1 MTVGEA
7 LKQIRLQAGLT
18 QTQMTA
24 GVVSESFYSKV
35 ERGVHAIDVQTLV
48 NILSAHHMDVVH
60 FFSLLNY
67 QKSETEPNFELINEI
82 SFAQNKKDI
91 KRLNKIKKKIEN
103 GGGVQP
109 SFNLQFRLENAY
121 AWIYHSNEFVSPAM
135 KKKVKS
141 VILDDNWN
149 RPAYH
154 YLSQAVVLL
163 DINESYYLVKSAF
176 EAYKKNTEHDTFT
189 LQFVALIAVNYLNC
203 CYHRKGSKEY
213 AQLAIDFLKIL
224 PIDPVIGFYR
234 IIGTYY
240 ESIFNHDDKTRN
252 MIIEILKKSNYYTLI
267 QDTVEEN

>member
-1 MTVGEA
+1 M
-7 LKQIRLQAGLT
+7 
-18 QTQMTA
+18 
-24 GVVSESFYSKV
+24 
-35 ERGVHAIDVQTLV
+35 
-48 NILSAHHMDVVH
+48 
-60 FFSLLNY
+60 
-67 QKSETEPNFELINEI
+67 
-82 SFAQNKKDI
+82 
-91 KRLNKIKKKIEN
+91 
-103 GGGVQP
+103 
-109 SFNLQFRLENAY
+109 
-121 AWIYHSNEFVSPAM
+121 
-135 KKKVKS
+135 
-141 VILDDNWN
+141 N

-176 EAYKKNTEHDTFT
+176 EAYKKNKEHDTFT

-213 AQLAIDFLKIL
+213 AQLAIVFLKFL
-224 PIDPVIGFYR
+224 PIDPVIVFYR

>member
-1 MTVGEA
+1 MGHYKTSRVFVYNERDSNILLERKLFMTVGEA

-103 GGGVQP
+103 GGGT
-109 SFNLQFRLENAY
+109 
-121 AWIYHSNEFVSPAM
+121 
-135 KKKVKS
+135 
-141 VILDDNWN
+141 
-149 RPAYH
+149 
-154 YLSQAVVLL
+154 
-163 DINESYYLVKSAF
+163 AF
-176 EAYKKNTEHDTFT
+176 
-189 LQFVALIAVNYLNC
+189 L
-203 CYHRKGSKEY
+203 
-213 AQLAIDFLKIL
+213 
-224 PIDPVIGFYR
+224 
-234 IIGTYY
+234 
-240 ESIFNHDDKTRN
+240 
-252 MIIEILKKSNYYTLI
+252 
-267 QDTVEEN
+267 

>member
-103 GGGVQP
+103 EGGYSLP
-109 SFNLQFRLENAY
+109 L
-121 AWIYHSNEFVSPAM
+121 IYNF
-135 KKKVKS
+135 
-141 VILDDNWN
+141 D
-149 RPAYH
+149 
-154 YLSQAVVLL
+154 
-163 DINESYYLVKSAF
+163 
-176 EAYKKNTEHDTFT
+176 
-189 LQFVALIAVNYLNC
+189 
-203 CYHRKGSKEY
+203 
-213 AQLAIDFLKIL
+213 
-224 PIDPVIGFYR
+224 
-234 IIGTYY
+234 
-240 ESIFNHDDKTRN
+240 
-252 MIIEILKKSNYYTLI
+252 
-267 QDTVEEN
+267 